1 MLSGGSVV
9 LGLAAIAT
17 GNNLLFL
24 LLGAVLG
31 FIILSGWLSEQT
43 VRRLEI
49 VRRAPRGVVAGFPAS
64 VAYEVSN
71 RKRRIPSFAFEIGE
85 AEASA
90 TGFVPALPAGE
101 RARIRAEMTWESRG
115 VYALEAVSISTSFPF
130 GLFRKERWVPLPGE
144 VIVWP
149 RSDRSVPEPR
159 TGGERVHR
167 GGHALAGAA
176 GARGEYRGL
185 RPYRPGDDPRDVH
198 WRSTARMNEPVVRE
212 FERDRA
218 EILWVC
224 LDLRVPA
231 GPAAEAAAEIAA
243 SLAAAGLRQGRPVG
257 LAAGA
262 IRIPPTTGAGQRE
275 RLFNALARCTFSVA
289 APYPVAPATPSACV
303 LVTAGAPAAGGWG
316 AVLQAQPVHAAAP

>member
-31 FIILSGWLSEQT
+31 FIVLSGWLSEQT
-43 VRRLEI
+43 VRRLGI
-49 VRRAPRGVVAGFPAS
+49 VRRVPRGVVAGFPAS
-64 VAYEVSN
+64 MAYEISN
-71 RKRRIPSFAFEIGE
+71 GKRRIPSFAFEVGE
-85 AEASA
+85 AGGSA

-101 RARIRAEMTWESRG
+101 HIRVRAEMTWESRG
-115 VYALEAVSISTSFPF
+115 VYPLEAVSISTSFPF

-144 VIVWP
+144 VVVWP
-149 RSDRSVPEPR
+149 RSDRVVPEPR

-224 LDLRVPA
+224 LDLRVPP
-231 GPAAEAAAEIAA
+231 GHAAEEAAELAA
-243 SLAAAGLRQGRPVG
+243 SVAASALRQGRPVG
-257 LAAGA
+257 LAAGTT
-262 IRIPPTTGAGQRE
+262 RISPVSGAAQRD
-275 RLFNALARCTFSVA
+275 RLLDALARCTFA
-289 APYPVAPATPSACV
+289 ADAPLTPAPGSPAACV
-303 LVTAGAPAAGGWG
+303 LVTAGEGAAAGWG
-316 AVLQAQPVHAAAP
+316 DVLRANSAAAT